1 MGKHGYCHLKKS
13 LFDFYAYYRPN
24 ILSQC
29 GDLVY
34 KLLGAHVVFRS
45 YLDNYA
51 ASNLE
56 RHAAGFQICLFHSF
70 VKENFVKTRQI
81 MEIEVNFDFGKMCA
95 NKQQEYTLEYL
106 CRIGIILY
114 DIIEYSAAVPRLYN
128 MSEMEL

>member
-1 MGKHGYCHLKKS
+1 MGKHGYCHLKQS

-51 ASNLE
+51 ASKF
-56 RHAAGFQICLFHSF
+56 RKTCFGVPDMF
-70 VKENFVKTRQI
+70 VPFLCE
-81 MEIEVNFDFGKMCA
+81 GKFCQDQTD
-95 NKQQEYTLEYL
+95 N
-106 CRIGIILY
+106 G
-114 DIIEYSAAVPRLYN
+114 N
-128 MSEMEL
+128 